1 MDRYFEA
8 WLDDEDEVSDLEA
21 QAYDPEVVA
30 HSRARRVAAILQML
44 RTLRD
49 STNPDFTGQTAK
61 SLRSSYMHLYR
72 NYLTHDVRFLRQW
85 TDLPQWHRVD
95 DVPMLVRGLRDL
107 PDSMGTWLEKEI
119 DDIKITIVY
128 QAVVMYQR
136 NDDLRRAERKNFN
149 TTLHLF
155 EKEYRELFRAQ
166 AQWEKE
172 EYANG

>member
-1 MDRYFEA
+1 
-8 WLDDEDEVSDLEA
+8 
-21 QAYDPEVVA
+21 
-30 HSRARRVAAILQML
+30 
-44 RTLRD
+44 
-49 STNPDFTGQTAK
+49 
-61 SLRSSYMHLYR
+61 
-72 NYLTHDVRFLRQW
+72 
-85 TDLPQWHRVD
+85 
-95 DVPMLVRGLRDL
+95 MLVRGLRDL